1 MSVAAMHSGPTC
13 SPALTARITSAT
25 PTISKSGWLR
35 IRTDRLAATQPG
47 VDQSRSHTRRVSTLA
62 TMRSTVSDK
71 SKDGREGR
79 KKRWREKIGGS
90 FSVSRS
96 DGRLILRRAQDER
109 VSPTGGSSFDGLR
122 MSESLADGRLIL
134 RQAQDERVSP
144 TGGASFDRL

>member
-35 IRTDRLAATQPG
+35 IRTDRLPATRPG

-62 TMRSTVSDK
+62 TTRSTVSGK
-71 SKDGREGR
+71 SKDGRERR

-90 FSVSRS
+90 FSVSRRRR
-96 DGRLILRRAQDER
+96 GLILRQAQDER
-109 VSPTGGSSFDGLR
+109 VS
-122 MSESLADGRLIL
+122 DGRLIL
-134 RQAQDERVSP
+134 RQAQDERVSD
-144 TGGASFDRL
+144 GRRILRQAQDDRVSDGRL